1 MTLRTVASRIELR
14 FQLEIVR
21 LKKEKETIGN
31 PGPSKRLCQKT
42 KQTKKHTHVSFFKSG
57 GQTDLCVKN
66 QQREA
71 SPKLVPAS
79 FFGLP

>member
-1 MTLRTVASRIELR
+1 MTLRTVASRIEFQ

-31 PGPSKRLCQKT
+31 PGPSKRLCQKN
-42 KQTKKHTHVSFFKSG
+42 KQTKKHISFFKSG